1 MLSCCVLFGDFGF
14 PACPGSF
21 GRLCLSGTCRASRHL
36 ICHPLMCG
44 KPKQR
49 LDVRKT
55 VACTQADN
63 SQVTTLFMHASN
75 NSRCFQLSRRAAA
88 FCSGTTGAGRHNAA
102 ASKSAR
108 TPSLRLLQPRVPP
121 ASACRGRRTRTTLL
135 KRLRPRHS
143 PRRRQFDRRHN
154 GSTAENAA
162 AGRGNPGAH

>member
-1 MLSCCVLFGDFGF
+1 MSSKLAGLNQGF
-14 PACPGSF
+14 PLSPLKWRPMVPREITHL
-21 GRLCLSGTCRASRHL
+21 GR
-36 ICHPLMCG
+36 